1 LFLKTSKQFG
11 EVERSLKLERQR
23 EIDSNGNEQPAV
35 ETVYRDK
42 KGKKLDM
49 LSEFMRQQST
59 EESKKL
65 KLEQAQYEWGKV
77 NLIGKK
83 NPNFHVNLLINIF
96 HSSYT

>member
-1 LFLKTSKQFG
+1 M
-11 EVERSLKLERQR
+11 
-23 EIDSNGNEQPAV
+23 

-49 LSEFMRQQST
+49 LSEFMRQQNT

-77 NLIGKK
+77 FIA
-83 NPNFHVNLLINIF
+83 
-96 HSSYT
+96 

>member
-1 LFLKTSKQFG
+1 MFFFFCKTSKQFG
-11 EVERSLKLERQR
+11 EVERSLKQERQR
-23 EIDSNGNEQPAV
+23 EDASKANEQPAI

-77 NLIGKK
+77 ML
-83 NPNFHVNLLINIF
+83 
-96 HSSYT
+96 S

>member
-1 LFLKTSKQFG
+1 MIFFCFCKTSKQFG
-11 EVERSLKLERQR
+11 EVERSLKQERQR
-23 EIDSNGNEQPAV
+23 EDASKANEQPAV

-65 KLEQAQYEWGKV
+65 KIEQAQYEWGKV
-77 NLIGKK
+77 ML
-83 NPNFHVNLLINIF
+83 
-96 HSSYT
+96 S

>member
-1 LFLKTSKQFG
+1 MFLKTSKQFG

-23 EIDSNGNEQPAV
+23 EIDSNGNDEQPAV

-59 EESKKL
+59 EENKKL
-65 KLEQAQYEWGKV
+65 KLEQAQYEWG
-77 NLIGKK
+77 NL
-83 NPNFHVNLLINIF
+83 
-96 HSSYT
+96 

>member
-1 LFLKTSKQFG
+1 MFLKTSKQFG

-77 NLIGKK
+77 I
-83 NPNFHVNLLINIF
+83 
-96 HSSYT
+96 Y

>member
-1 LFLKTSKQFG
+1 MIFFCFFKTSKQFG
-11 EVERSLKLERQR
+11 EVERSLKQERQR
-23 EIDSNGNEQPAV
+23 EDASKANEQPAV

-65 KLEQAQYEWGKV
+65 KIEQAQYEWGKV
-77 NLIGKK
+77 ML
-83 NPNFHVNLLINIF
+83 
-96 HSSYT
+96 S

>member
-1 LFLKTSKQFG
+1 MFLKTSKQFG

-59 EESKKL
+59 EENKKL
-65 KLEQAQYEWGKV
+65 KLEQAQYEWG
-77 NLIGKK
+77 NL
-83 NPNFHVNLLINIF
+83 
-96 HSSYT
+96 